1 MLSCATEVAVG
12 TGGVLPLPPLVV
24 GEVQLKLPLAQREVQ
39 LIVVQGRHLNLTQL
53 NKLRSATAPTI
64 PPTTPAV

>member
-12 TGGVLPLPPLVV
+12 TGGVLPLLPLALV
-24 GEVQLKLPLAQREVQ
+24 GEVQLKLLLAQREV
-39 LIVVQGRHLNLTQL
+39 HLNLTQL